1 MADLVNGK
9 LYPSGFLLVTG
20 LETSGESTG
29 SHQFPHPVCE
39 WLLTA
44 SVKPFAKAAVVY
56 FESKSFAF
64 TAARQVVG

>member
-20 LETSGESTG
+20 LETTG

-64 TAARQVVG
+64 TAAWQVVG